1 MPYRIQVKKSAAK
14 EIAILPKRDR
24 RSVVKA
30 IEALTET
37 PRPADGRKLAGTKDA
52 YRLRVGDYRIIYQ
65 INDNILT
72 VFVVRDRQRK
82 DVYRQGR

>member
-14 EIAILPKRDR
+14 EIAALPKRDR

-30 IEALTET
+30 IETLTET
-37 PRPADGRKLAGTKDA
+37 PRPVGVRKLAGTKDA

-65 INDNILT
+65 IDDNVLT
-72 VFVVRDRQRK
+72 IFIIRVRHCK
-82 DVYRQGR
+82 DVYRHGR

>member
-1 MPYRIQVKKSAAK
+1 MAYRIQVKKSAAK
-14 EIAILPKRDR
+14 EIAALPKRDR
-24 RSVVKA
+24 RSVIKA

-37 PRPADGRKLAGTKDA
+37 PRPVGGRKLAGTKDA

-72 VFVVRDRQRK
+72 VFVIRVRHRK
-82 DVYRQGR
+82 DIYRQGR